1 MGERERVEI
10 LKMMCDKEKSKKLLL
25 KYHLPLG
32 LFAGVLFGYLVPAPG
47 EFLSDLDSGF
57 YGMVRNTQKSLSY
70 DVYNRRRDSFLQKWI
85 TISTLSL
92 SLSF

>member
-1 MGERERVEI
+1 
-10 LKMMCDKEKSKKLLL
+10 MMCDEEKSKKLLL

-57 YGMVRNTQKSLSY
+57 YGMVRNTQKSQL
-70 DVYNRRRDSFLQKWI
+70 DDLFNR
-85 TISTLSL
+85 
-92 SLSF
+92 

>member
-1 MGERERVEI
+1 
-10 LKMMCDKEKSKKLLL
+10 MMCDREKSKKLLL

-57 YGMVRNTQKSLSY
+57 YGMVRNTQKSQL
-70 DVYNRRRDSFLQKWI
+70 DDLFQ
-85 TISTLSL
+85 
-92 SLSF
+92 